1 MSLKTLVAGLMVM
14 AFPASAL
21 AGAVTVQN
29 KDGKKVVL
37 VVKRANSSMDVDISA
52 RATMELPGAP
62 MTLTNK
68 KTKEKIEA
76 IDGETVIISK
86 GQLSK
91 LTPPPEPTEES
102 TPAPPD
108 EVPAPPT
115 IEKNP

>member
-1 MSLKTLVAGLMVM
+1 MSFKTLLVAAM
-14 AFPASAL
+14 AMAIPASAL

-37 VVKRANSSMDVDISA
+37 VVKRSNSSMDVDIRA
-52 RATMELPGAP
+52 RSTMELPGAP
-62 MTLTNK
+62 MTLTHK
-68 KTKEKIEA
+68 LTKEKIEA
-76 IDGETVIISK
+76 VDGETVIISK

-115 IEKNP
+115 IEKSE